1 MQNIFRQLK
10 KSATFAHPF
19 WGKLCL
25 IVNEKSVNTLS
36 YKTVSAN
43 KATANKEWVVV
54 DAEGQPLGRLASK
67 VAKILRGKHK
77 TNFTPHADCGDNV
90 IVLNA
95 GKITLSGNK
104 WADKTYIWHTGYPG
118 GQKSL
123 TAEEVHKK
131 NNCKLVEKSVKGMLP
146 KNRLGSVIY
155 KNLYVYAGGE
165 HKHEAQQ
172 PKVINL
178 NEIK

>member
-1 MQNIFRQLK
+1 M
-10 KSATFAHPF
+10 
-19 WGKLCL
+19 
-25 IVNEKSVNTLS
+25 NTLS

-95 GKITLSGNK
+95 GKVTLSGNK
-104 WADKTYIWHTGYPG
+104 WADKTYVWHTGYPG
-118 GQKSL
+118 GQKSQ
-123 TAEEVHKK
+123 TAEELLKK
-131 NNCKLVEKSVKGMLP
+131 DPLKVLEKSVKGMLP
-146 KNRLGSVIY
+146 KGRLGRQMY
-155 KNLYVYAGGE
+155 KKLFVYEGPN
-165 HKHEAQQ
+165 HKHQAQK
-172 PKVINL
+172 PVEV
-178 NEIK
+178 EI